1 MISVADF
8 QPLSITRINIFHR
21 QPRFYRQIYHSS
33 VDYLRHAIT
42 SRNLSLKKIVWRVFL
57 WQHFYIVIFIFIAYC
72 FVSQLIFIRLFRI
85 SLSSCPV
92 LFAGSL
98 CMWAC
103 VFPGSEVSKIARQ
116 LLYVLLIGCRYKDG
130 YSSCPSWAGHCKG
143 GRWQS
148 FMLKYCKETCFCK
161 GT

>member
-42 SRNLSLKKIVWRVFL
+42 SRNLSFKKIVWRVFL

-72 FVSQLIFIRLFRI
+72 FVSQLVFIRLFRI
-85 SLSSCPV
+85 SLSRV
-92 LFAGSL
+92 LCSL
-98 CMWAC
+98 LGPCAC
-103 VFPGSEVSKIARQ
+103 ELAFSLGQKSQRSPTIVIRSLDRLSVQRRILQ
-116 LLYVLLIGCRYKDG
+116 LSILGRPLQRRSMAVIHAKVL
-130 YSSCPSWAGHCKG
+130 
-143 GRWQS
+143 
-148 FMLKYCKETCFCK
+148 
-161 GT
+161 